1 MTQSPYQHQDPRRID
16 LQRQLDQ
23 AQRDGDPQRL
33 ARLELQ
39 WVHRFGVDSL
49 PQSIKLECI
58 DDAGDQPAVSA
69 VVPAAELGERPTA
82 EAMAGVEA
90 ATSETAVSEI
100 DTSETAVSEIDTS
113 ETASSETALLEPAEQ
128 TAAVTAGFV
137 AADGDAGSSVED
149 QLVDSTAGTWSALEP
164 VPDPEPALQ
173 ADQELPTA
181 AADSPFN
188 RFTALLKDC
197 LDDVGRVVDREDRP
211 SSAAAGPSSAPPA
224 AAPSPRPVPASGPR
238 RLRRWLAPVDG
249 DDLPKAS

>member
-1 MTQSPYQHQDPRRID
+1 VTQSPYQHQDPRRID

-49 PQSIKLECI
+49 PQSTKFEGI
-58 DDAGDQPAVSA
+58 DDAADQPAVSV
-69 VVPAAELGERPTA
+69 VVPAAELDERPT

-90 ATSETAVSEI
+90 ATSETAVSE
-100 DTSETAVSEIDTS
+100 TASA
-113 ETASSETALLEPAEQ
+113 ETASLESAEQ

-137 AADGDAGSSVED
+137 AADGDAGSSAEE

-181 AADSPFN
+181 ADSRFS

-197 LDDVGRVVDREDRP
+197 LDDVGRVVDREDSP
-211 SSAAAGPSSAPPA
+211 SSASAGPSSAPPA

-238 RLRRWLAPVDG
+238 RLRRWLAPVDA

>member
-49 PQSIKLECI
+49 PQSTQIERI
-58 DDAGDQPAVSA
+58 DAAFDQPTVSA
-69 VVPAAELGERPTA
+69 AVPDAVLDEKPAET
-82 EAMAGVEA
+82 EALAGVEA
-90 ATSETAVSEI
+90 AIS
-100 DTSETAVSEIDTS
+100 
-113 ETASSETALLEPAEQ
+113 Q
-128 TAAVTAGFV
+128 TAAAAEFATA
-137 AADGDAGSSVED
+137 DLDAGSSAEE
-149 QLVDSTAGTWSALEP
+149 QVDANAETWSVLEP

-173 ADQELPTA
+173 TDQEQPM
-181 AADSPFN
+181 AADSRFS

-197 LDDVGRVVDREDRP
+197 LDDVGRVVDREDSTSSIP
-211 SSAAAGPSSAPPA
+211 SAPAAAPS

-238 RLRRWLAPVDG
+238 RLRRWLAPVDA

>member
-49 PQSIKLECI
+49 PQSTKFEGI
-58 DDAGDQPAVSA
+58 DDAADQPAVSA
-69 VVPAAELGERPTA
+69 VVPAAELDERPTA
-82 EAMAGVEA
+82 EAMVGVEA
-90 ATSETAVSEI
+90 ATSETAS
-100 DTSETAVSEIDTS
+100 A
-113 ETASSETALLEPAEQ
+113 ETALLQPAEQ
-128 TAAVTAGFV
+128 TAAVTADF
-137 AADGDAGSSVED
+137 ATADGDAGSSAEE

-173 ADQELPTA
+173 ADQELET
-181 AADSPFN
+181 AADSRFS

-197 LDDVGRVVDREDRP
+197 LDDVGRVVDREDSP
-211 SSAAAGPSSAPPA
+211 SSAAAGPSAAPPA
-224 AAPSPRPVPASGPR
+224 VAPSPRPVPASGPR
-238 RLRRWLAPVDG
+238 RLRRWLAPVDA

>member
-49 PQSIKLECI
+49 PQSTQIERI
-58 DDAGDQPAVSA
+58 DAAFDQPTVSA
-69 VVPAAELGERPTA
+69 AVPDAVLDEKPAET

-90 ATSETAVSEI
+90 VISETA
-100 DTSETAVSEIDTS
+100 
-113 ETASSETALLEPAEQ
+113 
-128 TAAVTAGFV
+128 AA
-137 AADGDAGSSVED
+137 AADFATADWDAGSPAEE
-149 QLVDSTAGTWSALEP
+149 QLVDANAETWSVLEP

-173 ADQELPTA
+173 TDQEQPM
-181 AADSPFN
+181 AADSRFS

-197 LDDVGRVVDREDRP
+197 LDDVGRVVDREDSTSSIP
-211 SSAAAGPSSAPPA
+211 SAPAAAPS

-238 RLRRWLAPVDG
+238 RLRRWLAPVDA

>member
-49 PQSIKLECI
+49 PQSTKLERI
-58 DDAGDQPAVSA
+58 DDAADQPAVSA
-69 VVPAAELGERPTA
+69 VVPAAELDERPT
-82 EAMAGVEA
+82 EAMAGVET
-90 ATSETAVSEI
+90 ATSETA
-100 DTSETAVSEIDTS
+100 T
-113 ETASSETALLEPAEQ
+113 SETALLEPAEQ

-137 AADGDAGSSVED
+137 AADGDAGSSAEE

-173 ADQELPTA
+173 ADQEQELST
-181 AADSPFN
+181 AADSRFS

-197 LDDVGRVVDREDRP
+197 LDDVGRVVDREDSP
-211 SSAAAGPSSAPPA
+211 SSAAVGPSSAPPA

-238 RLRRWLAPVDG
+238 RLRRWLAPVDA

>member
-1 MTQSPYQHQDPRRID
+1 MIQSPYQHQDPRRID

-49 PQSIKLECI
+49 PQSTKLERI
-58 DDAGDQPAVSA
+58 DDAADQPAVSA
-69 VVPAAELGERPTA
+69 VVPAAELDEGPTA
-82 EAMAGVEA
+82 EALAGVEA
-90 ATSETAVSEI
+90 ATSETA
-100 DTSETAVSEIDTS
+100 TTETATT
-113 ETASSETALLEPAEQ
+113 ETASLEPAEQ
-128 TAAVTAGFV
+128 TAAVTADF
-137 AADGDAGSSVED
+137 ATADGDAGSSAEE

-164 VPDPEPALQ
+164 VSDPEPALQ

-181 AADSPFN
+181 ADSRFS

-197 LDDVGRVVDREDRP
+197 LDDVGRVVDREDSP

-224 AAPSPRPVPASGPR
+224 VAPSPRPVPASGPR
-238 RLRRWLAPVDG
+238 RLRRWLAPVDA

>member
-49 PQSIKLECI
+49 PQSTKFERI
-58 DDAGDQPAVSA
+58 DDAADQPAVSA

-82 EAMAGVEA
+82 EAIAGVEA
-90 ATSETAVSEI
+90 ATSETA
-100 DTSETAVSEIDTS
+100 TSETATS
-113 ETASSETALLEPAEQ
+113 ETASLEPAEQ
-128 TAAVTAGFV
+128 TAAVTADF
-137 AADGDAGSSVED
+137 ATADWDAGSSAEE
-149 QLVDSTAGTWSALEP
+149 QLVDSTARTWSALEP
-164 VPDPEPALQ
+164 VPDPVPALQ

-181 AADSPFN
+181 ADSRFS

-197 LDDVGRVVDREDRP
+197 LDDVGRVVDREDSP
-211 SSAAAGPSSAPPA
+211 SSASAGPSSAPPA

-238 RLRRWLAPVDG
+238 RLRRWLAPVDA

>member
-1 MTQSPYQHQDPRRID
+1 VTQSPYQHQDPRRID

-49 PQSIKLECI
+49 PQSTKLERI
-58 DDAGDQPAVSA
+58 DDAADQPAVSA

-90 ATSETAVSEI
+90 A
-100 DTSETAVSEIDTS
+100 TSETAVSEIDTS

-197 LDDVGRVVDREDRP
+197 LDDVGRVVDREDSP
-211 SSAAAGPSSAPPA
+211 SSASAGPSSAPPA

-238 RLRRWLAPVDG
+238 RLRRWLAPVDA

>member
-49 PQSIKLECI
+49 PQSISLERI
-58 DDAGDQPAVSA
+58 DDAADQPAVSA
-69 VVPAAELGERPTA
+69 VVPAAVLDEGPT
-82 EAMAGVEA
+82 EEMTGVEA
-90 ATSETAVSEI
+90 ATSETAVSV
-100 DTSETAVSEIDTS
+100 TATS
-113 ETASSETALLEPAEQ
+113 ETASLEPAEQ
-128 TAAVTAGFV
+128 TAAVTADF
-137 AADGDAGSSVED
+137 ATADGDAGSPAKEH
-149 QLVDSTAGTWSALEP
+149 LVDSTAGTWSALQP

-173 ADQELPTA
+173 ADQDLPTA
-181 AADSPFN
+181 ADSRFS

-197 LDDVGRVVDREDRP
+197 LDDVGRVVDREDSP

-238 RLRRWLAPVDG
+238 RLRRWLAPVDA

>member
-49 PQSIKLECI
+49 PQSTKLKGI
-58 DDAGDQPAVSA
+58 DDVADQPAGSA
-69 VVPAAELGERPTA
+69 VVPAAVLDERPT

-90 ATSETAVSEI
+90 AA
-100 DTSETAVSEIDTS
+100 ATS
-113 ETASSETALLEPAEQ
+113 ETASLEPAEQ
-128 TAAVTAGFV
+128 TAAVTADF
-137 AADGDAGSSVED
+137 ATADGDAGSPAEE

-164 VPDPEPALQ
+164 VPDPEPSLQ
-173 ADQELPTA
+173 ADQDLPTA
-181 AADSPFN
+181 ADSRFS

-197 LDDVGRVVDREDRP
+197 LDDVGRVVDREDSP
-211 SSAAAGPSSAPPA
+211 SSAGAGPSSAPPA
-224 AAPSPRPVPASGPR
+224 AAASPRPVPASGPR
-238 RLRRWLAPVDG
+238 RLRRWLAPVDA

>member
-49 PQSIKLECI
+49 PQSTKFEGI
-58 DDAGDQPAVSA
+58 DDAADQPAVSV
-69 VVPAAELGERPTA
+69 VVPAAELDERPT

-90 ATSETAVSEI
+90 ATSETAVSE
-100 DTSETAVSEIDTS
+100 TASA
-113 ETASSETALLEPAEQ
+113 ETASLESAEQ

-137 AADGDAGSSVED
+137 AADGDAGSSAEE

-181 AADSPFN
+181 ADSRFS

-197 LDDVGRVVDREDRP
+197 LDDVGRVVDREDSP
-211 SSAAAGPSSAPPA
+211 SSASAGPSSAPPA

>member
-49 PQSIKLECI
+49 PQSTKLERI
-58 DDAGDQPAVSA
+58 DDAADQPAVSA
-69 VVPAAELGERPTA
+69 VVPAAELDERPTA
-82 EAMAGVEA
+82 EALAGVEA
-90 ATSETAVSEI
+90 ATSETAVSE
-100 DTSETAVSEIDTS
+100 TATT
-113 ETASSETALLEPAEQ
+113 ETASLEPAEQ
-128 TAAVTAGFV
+128 TAAVTADF
-137 AADGDAGSSVED
+137 ATADGDAGSSAEE

-164 VPDPEPALQ
+164 VSDPEPALQ

-181 AADSPFN
+181 ADSRFS

-197 LDDVGRVVDREDRP
+197 LDDVGRVVDREDSP

-238 RLRRWLAPVDG
+238 RLRRWLAPVDA

>member
-49 PQSIKLECI
+49 PQSTKFEGI
-58 DDAGDQPAVSA
+58 DDAADQPAVSA
-69 VVPAAELGERPTA
+69 VVPAAELDERPT

-90 ATSETAVSEI
+90 ATSETAVFEA
-100 DTSETAVSEIDTS
+100 AVSEIDTS

-197 LDDVGRVVDREDRP
+197 LDDVGRVVDREDSP

-238 RLRRWLAPVDG
+238 RLRRWLAPVDA

>member
-49 PQSIKLECI
+49 PQSTKLERI
-58 DDAGDQPAVSA
+58 DDAADQPAVSA
-69 VVPAAELGERPTA
+69 VVPAAELDERPN
-82 EAMAGVEA
+82 EAMAGVELVTSET
-90 ATSETAVSEI
+90 ATSETAS
-100 DTSETAVSEIDTS
+100 
-113 ETASSETALLEPAEQ
+113 LEPAAQ
-128 TAAVTAGFV
+128 TAAVTADF
-137 AADGDAGSSVED
+137 ARADGDAGSSAEE
-149 QLVDSTAGTWSALEP
+149 QLVDSTSGTWSALEP

-181 AADSPFN
+181 ADSRFS

-197 LDDVGRVVDREDRP
+197 LDDVGRVVDREDSP
-211 SSAAAGPSSAPPA
+211 SAASAGPSSAPPA

-238 RLRRWLAPVDG
+238 RLRRWLAPVDA

>member
-49 PQSIKLECI
+49 PQSTKLERI
-58 DDAGDQPAVSA
+58 DDAADQPAVSA
-69 VVPAAELGERPTA
+69 VVPAAELDERPTA
-82 EAMAGVEA
+82 EALAGVEA
-90 ATSETAVSEI
+90 ATSETAVSE
-100 DTSETAVSEIDTS
+100 TATTETATS
-113 ETASSETALLEPAEQ
+113 ETASLEPAEQ
-128 TAAVTAGFV
+128 TAVVTADF
-137 AADGDAGSSVED
+137 ATADGDAGSSAEE

-164 VPDPEPALQ
+164 VPGPEPALQ

-181 AADSPFN
+181 EDSRFS

-197 LDDVGRVVDREDRP
+197 LDDVGRVVDREDSP

-224 AAPSPRPVPASGPR
+224 AAASPRPVPASGPR
-238 RLRRWLAPVDG
+238 RLRRWLAPVDA

>member
-1 MTQSPYQHQDPRRID
+1 VTQSPYQHQDPRRID

-49 PQSIKLECI
+49 PQSTKFEGI
-58 DDAGDQPAVSA
+58 DEAADQAAVSA
-69 VVPAAELGERPTA
+69 VVPAAELDERPT

-90 ATSETAVSEI
+90 ATSETAVFEA
-100 DTSETAVSEIDTS
+100 AVSEKAVS
-113 ETASSETALLEPAEQ
+113 ETASAETASLESAEQ

-137 AADGDAGSSVED
+137 AADGDAGSSAEE

-181 AADSPFN
+181 ADSRFS

-197 LDDVGRVVDREDRP
+197 LDDVGRVVDREDSP
-211 SSAAAGPSSAPPA
+211 SSAAAGSSSAPPA

-238 RLRRWLAPVDG
+238 RLRRWLAPVDA

>member
-49 PQSIKLECI
+49 PQSIRLERI
-58 DDAGDQPAVSA
+58 DDAADQPAVSA
-69 VVPAAELGERPTA
+69 VVPAAELDERPTA
-82 EAMAGVEA
+82 EAMVGVEA
-90 ATSETAVSEI
+90 ATSETAVSE
-100 DTSETAVSEIDTS
+100 TATS
-113 ETASSETALLEPAEQ
+113 ETASAETALLQPAEQ
-128 TAAVTAGFV
+128 TAAVTADF
-137 AADGDAGSSVED
+137 ATADGDAGSSAEE

-181 AADSPFN
+181 ADSRFS

-197 LDDVGRVVDREDRP
+197 LDDVGRVVDREDSP

-238 RLRRWLAPVDG
+238 RLRRWLAPVDA

>member
-49 PQSIKLECI
+49 PQSTKLERI
-58 DDAGDQPAVSA
+58 DDAADQPAVSA
-69 VVPAAELGERPTA
+69 VVPAAELDKRPTA
-82 EAMAGVEA
+82 EAPAGVEA

-100 DTSETAVSEIDTS
+100 DTSETASS
-113 ETASSETALLEPAEQ
+113 ETASLEPAEQ
-128 TAAVTAGFV
+128 TAAVTAGF
-137 AADGDAGSSVED
+137 ATADGDAGSSAEE

-181 AADSPFN
+181 ADSRFS

-197 LDDVGRVVDREDRP
+197 LDDVGRVVDREDSP

-238 RLRRWLAPVDG
+238 RLRRWLAPVDA

>member
-49 PQSIKLECI
+49 PQSIKLERI
-58 DDAGDQPAVSA
+58 DDAADQPAVSA
-69 VVPAAELGERPTA
+69 VVPAAELDERPTA

-90 ATSETAVSEI
+90 ATSETAVSETA
-100 DTSETAVSEIDTS
+100 TSETATTETATTETATT
-113 ETASSETALLEPAEQ
+113 ETASLEPAEQ
-128 TAAVTAGFV
+128 TAAVTADF
-137 AADGDAGSSVED
+137 ATADGDAGSSAEE

-173 ADQELPTA
+173 ADQELET
-181 AADSPFN
+181 AADSRFS

-197 LDDVGRVVDREDRP
+197 LDDVGRVVDREDSP
-211 SSAAAGPSSAPPA
+211 SSAAAGPSAAPPA
-224 AAPSPRPVPASGPR
+224 VAPSPRPVPASGPR
-238 RLRRWLAPVDG
+238 RLRRWLAPVDA